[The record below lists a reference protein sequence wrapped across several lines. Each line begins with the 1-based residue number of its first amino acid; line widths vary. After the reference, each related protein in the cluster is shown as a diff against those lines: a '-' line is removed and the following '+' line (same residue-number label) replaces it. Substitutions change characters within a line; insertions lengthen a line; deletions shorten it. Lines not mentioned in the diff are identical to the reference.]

1 MAVSSNAI
9 ATLVK
14 MMETLPESAQEQ
26 VVDQVREYLEELQ
39 DEMRWDAL
47 FERTQDQ
54 LVAAAKRARQ
64 QIAKGLAK
72 PMDYERL

>member
-1 MAVSSNAI
+1 MVSSNAI

-14 MMETLPESAQEQ
+14 MMETLPESVQEQ
-26 VVDQVREYLEELQ
+26 AVNQMREYLEELQ